1 MDIGPPPID
10 SGESQP
16 QLKILSPTNELPP
29 TSLISS
35 MALNQTSPPADLAED
50 QINVAGTIN
59 GGFID
64 ASGQDRSRNSVAA
77 IGPISVNNGSGSD
90 SNESATVASGGH
102 LANTTCVSVP
112 MGIHEQTIPGIGA
125 WSKPLNFISNQS
137 ATTLLMQTT
146 KDLLADLSSESQWPS
161 LATASHSDQRRR
173 QTTCAGTL
181 RPPSSKDNAGP
192 AAPRASDVHSDP
204 SPLTEASKSSVDI
217 SIDSQGCI
225 LLDQETND
233 LMPSNIPTK
242 ALVNNIGVNVESP
255 LRHSALMETET
266 IPLVSSQNS
275 TCTIAPTSEVLYL
288 SETALLSPIAGLNET
303 FTTSTIVSSTLSTP
317 LHFTAAVDL
326 EPKLGGLGNNSKQ
339 LSDVKGSN
347 RFANLALM
355 EEELASDDISS
366 PSHTLLPATVTT
378 TPFVFN
384 SPVPSSPSSLSDG
397 LVSQVE
403 KDDFGTSFVAATS
416 NSSDMAQ
423 RSRVGRCLKPSQ
435 KLKDMEWFT
444 IGKKGRRG
452 RGSAAAGR
460 LTH

>member
-161 LATASHSDQRRR
+161 LATASHSDQRR
-173 QTTCAGTL
+173 L
-181 RPPSSKDNAGP
+181 SKDLNTNESSESRPLQCLPVAG
-192 AAPRASDVHSDP
+192 SKLQDVHSDP

-255 LRHSALMETET
+255 
-266 IPLVSSQNS
+266 
-275 TCTIAPTSEVLYL
+275 
-288 SETALLSPIAGLNET
+288 
-303 FTTSTIVSSTLSTP
+303 
-317 LHFTAAVDL
+317 
-326 EPKLGGLGNNSKQ
+326 
-339 LSDVKGSN
+339 
-347 RFANLALM
+347 
-355 EEELASDDISS
+355 
-366 PSHTLLPATVTT
+366 
-378 TPFVFN
+378 
-384 SPVPSSPSSLSDG
+384 
-397 LVSQVE
+397 
-403 KDDFGTSFVAATS
+403 
-416 NSSDMAQ
+416 
-423 RSRVGRCLKPSQ
+423 
-435 KLKDMEWFT
+435 
-444 IGKKGRRG
+444 
-452 RGSAAAGR
+452 
-460 LTH
+460 